1 MGLEET
7 IFTLNRRVLTCVY
20 KEYRKGEAASAAS
33 PTGGC
38 RSSRGHSPYSELQA
52 EQQRTAGEGSDLL
65 TPPRPLSLSQTTH
78 VGVAT
83 GSYGR
88 ATTAHLPVDS
98 RDHGRTLTKAVSP
111 KSYYVQ
117 PNNLLQL
124 GLER

>member
-1 MGLEET
+1 MCLQ
-7 IFTLNRRVLTCVY
+7 RVS
-20 KEYRKGEAASAAS
+20 KGEAASAATR
-33 PTGGC
+33 TGGC
-38 RSSRGHSPYSELQA
+38 RSARGHSPYSELQA
-52 EQQRTAGEGSDLL
+52 EQPRTAGEGSDLF

-88 ATTAHLPVDS
+88 ATTARLGVAS
-98 RDHGRTLTKAVSP
+98 AGGQQRSWRTLTKAVSP

>member
-1 MGLEET
+1 MCLQ
-7 IFTLNRRVLTCVY
+7 RVS
-20 KEYRKGEAASAAS
+20 KGGGGFGSQ
-33 PTGGC
+33 PQTGGC

-52 EQQRTAGEGSDLL
+52 EQQRTAGEGSDLF

-83 GSYGR
+83 GSYRR
-88 ATTAHLPVDS
+88 ATTARLPVDS